1 VEAKNM
7 DMENTGAIPVVSLDT
22 SPLSSI
28 TDGHLAGLEQS
39 SAALLVRSGNQK
51 DQKFILKGNLILLG
65 RSDEANIV
73 LDDVTVSRK
82 HALIKKDGNR
92 WQILDQ
98 SSLNGIYVNFIRVE
112 DSFLAAGDD
121 IQIGKYRFTFL
132 LPGQKI

>member
-1 VEAKNM
+1 M